1 MNYVAENDPELLPSS
16 VNLQSPGGHRPALL
30 LPLFL
35 TGLVVVAVVV
45 VVLNCY
51 DKKS

>member
-35 TGLVVVAVVV
+35 TGLVVVVVV
-45 VVLNCY
+45 VAAIQIF
-51 DKKS
+51 SFS